1 MAGRDRFVFLR
12 DWHSAGNSL
21 LYVLFGSVV
30 KRIFTIIFVLISLS
44 LAGIIVI
51 QVSWITN
58 MVLLREEQIKH
69 SVEESTK
76 MVGNELSHH
85 KGSYAAG
92 GNKGNF
98 LADNFSFDIFKP
110 ATIGQ
115 RFDVTEIRKK
125 FEKAFAQH
133 NLRDIRFEFGVAS
146 FDRMGNP
153 VFEKTSPEF
162 IPAFEDTTHNFMFNW
177 GLEALSG
184 TAGEN
189 LSVNEV
195 LFVVVPDIKNL
206 VFRSLK
212 WRIATS
218 LLFTLIIL
226 AAFYLTIRTML
237 RQKKLGEIKNDFINN
252 MTHEFKTPIAT
263 ISLAVDAMRN
273 EKVISDRE
281 KLGYFSGII
290 KEENQRMNRQV
301 ETILKASQLEKQEV
315 DLNLKPVHV
324 HEVIKDVVDNFT
336 LQLENKQGKVE
347 LQLEAENDLIEADEV
362 HFSNL
367 VNNLVDN
374 AVKYARD
381 NVPPVIKLATRS
393 NGKHFTMRIE
403 DNGIGMN
410 RDTVKKVFE
419 RFYRAHTGNIHNV
432 KGFGLGLSYVKTMVE
447 AHHGDIKAESTLGK
461 GSTFT
466 VDIPLGKS

>member
-1 MAGRDRFVFLR
+1 
-12 DWHSAGNSL
+12 
-21 LYVLFGSVV
+21 
-30 KRIFTIIFVLISLS
+30 
-44 LAGIIVI
+44 
-51 QVSWITN
+51 

-69 SVEESTK
+69 SVEETTK
-76 MVGNELSHH
+76 LVGNELAHH

-98 LADNFSFDIFKP
+98 LTENFTLDIFKP
-110 ATIGQ
+110 VTIGK
-115 RFDVTEIRKK
+115 RVETEDVRKK
-125 FEKAFAQH
+125 FEKAFLKN
-133 NLRDIRFEFGVAS
+133 NLKDIRFEFGIAS
-146 FDRMGNP
+146 FDKAGNA
-153 VFEKTSPEF
+153 VFENTSANF
-162 IPAFEDTTHNFMFNW
+162 SNFYFEDTTGNFTYNW
-177 GLEALSG
+177 GLEALGG

-189 LSVNEV
+189 LSVDEA
-195 LFVVVPDIKNL
+195 LFVVIPNIKGFVL
-206 VFRSLK
+206 KSLR

-218 LLFTLIIL
+218 IFFTMIIL
-226 AAFYLTIRTML
+226 AAFYLTLRTML

-273 EKVISDRE
+273 EKVIQDRE
-281 KLGYFSGII
+281 KMGYFSSII

-315 DLNLKPVHV
+315 DLNLKPLHV
-324 HEVIKDVVDNFT
+324 HEVIQDVVDNFI
-336 LQLENKQGKVE
+336 LQLEDKKGKVE
-347 LQLEAENDLIEADEV
+347 LALNASNDLINADEV

-381 NVPPVIKLATRS
+381 NTPPVIKLTTLS
-393 NGKHFTMRIE
+393 NGKNFTMRIE

-410 RDTVKKVFE
+410 RDTVKRIFE
-419 RFYRAHTGNIHNV
+419 RFYRAHTGNVHNV

-447 AHHGDIKAESTLGK
+447 AHDGDIKAESTLGK

-466 VDIPLGKS
+466 LDLPLKKS